1 MARVVVRYIPK
12 TEERTRLVKI
22 MGKRLREAR
31 EIAGFNQSEAA
42 RRLGYTNS
50 SKLAKIE
57 AGSDTNSIPLWL
69 IIRAARL
76 YHVSIDFLF
85 GESSD
90 WEMSAQAISERETQ
104 KWLFE
109 QWEQSRMADMNS
121 VRKLQDRINAVTEF
135 MKYFFESAV
144 DLDIAMKRFIELNPE
159 FNELRGSNT
168 LLSRVNRIA
177 ELTSKS
183 RTKLEI
189 YAELANGIN
198 RFKIDSKPQPRLFS
212 D

>member
-1 MARVVVRYIPK
+1 MARVVKYIPK
-12 TEERTRLVKI
+12 TEDRTRLVK
-22 MGKRLREAR
+22 MLGKRLREAR
-31 EIAGFNQSEAA
+31 EIHGLSQSQAA
-42 RRLGYTNS
+42 KRLGYSNS

-69 IIRAARL
+69 IVRAAKL

-90 WEMSAQAISERETQ
+90 WEMSAEAITERETQ

-109 QWEQSRMADMNS
+109 AWEQGRKDDMDK
-121 VRKLQDRINAVTEF
+121 VRRLQDRINAVTKF
-135 MKYFFESAV
+135 MKHFFGSSV
-144 DLDIAMKRFIELNPE
+144 DLEIALEKFIELNPE
-159 FNELRGSNT
+159 FNEMKGSNT
-168 LLSRVNRIA
+168 LLSRVEKIS
-177 ELTSKS
+177 ELTRTS

-198 RFKIDSKPQPRLFS
+198 RFKIDSNPQPRLFQ

>member
-1 MARVVVRYIPK
+1 MARVVKYIPK
-12 TEERTRLVKI
+12 TEDRIRLVKI
-22 MGKRLREAR
+22 LGKRLREAR
-31 EIAGFNQSEAA
+31 EIHGLSQSQAA
-42 RRLGYTNS
+42 MRLGYANS

-90 WEMSAQAISERETQ
+90 WEMSAQAVTERETQ

-109 QWEQSRMADMNS
+109 AWEQARREDMDK
-121 VRKLQDRINAVTEF
+121 VRRLQDRIDAVTAF
-135 MKYFFESAV
+135 MKNFFESAV
-144 DLDIAMKRFIELNPE
+144 DLEIAMEKFIELNPQ
-159 FNELRGSNT
+159 FNDMKGSNS
-168 LLSRVNRIA
+168 LLTKVDKIA
-177 ELTSKS
+177 DLTKKS

-198 RFKIDSKPQPRLFS
+198 RFKIDTNPQPRLFT